1 MTRDQC
7 YRYEMFIRVRGFGK
21 MHEDLFPP
29 LSTGGRAFARVAEAL
44 ATIDRHQRAHIIA
57 SASTRIKKTRRA
69 SVFRD
74 MKMIALA
81 ARRLVRQDARG
92 NPFRLPRP
100 RGLAR
105 ELAAARAF
113 LDEAGK
119 RPDDFAALGLPS
131 AFMNE
136 FKRKVDDLQTVIDAR
151 LNSQADRRQARAG
164 IATAIADGFD
174 AALELD
180 VVVTATTR
188 EDPVTFAAWGAARH
202 VTRRRP
208 SASKRAAI
216 TALAAPEASP
226 ASASPLA
233 VVDHEV
239 LDKAS

>member
-1 MTRDQC
+1 MTRDQR
-7 YRYEMFIRVRGFGK
+7 YRYEMFIRVRGFGTT
-21 MHEDLFPP
+21 HADLFSP
-29 LSTGGRAFARVAEAL
+29 LSTAGRAFARVAEAL
-44 ATIDRHQRAHIIA
+44 AAIDRYSQAYIVA
-57 SASTRIKKTRRA
+57 SAAKRIKKTTRKL
-69 SVFRD
+69 VFRD

-81 ARRLVRQDARG
+81 ARRLVQPDGRG

-100 RGLAR
+100 RSLAR

-131 AFMNE
+131 TFMNE

-151 LNSQADRRQARAG
+151 LKSRTDRRQARAG

-174 AALELD
+174 AACELD
-180 VVVTATTR
+180 VVVTVATR
-188 EDPVTFAAWGAARH
+188 DDPARFAAWGAARH

-208 SASKRAAI
+208 SARRRAAI
-216 TALAAPEASP
+216 APETPTAAPTSDPPP
-226 ASASPLA
+226 AA
-233 VVDHEV
+233 VEHEV